1 MSFLRKKYLIDSSD
15 SEDSDQAKKSI
26 KKTTKTTKTTKKKT
40 ESLKNVSDNSD
51 IDSDANSVESI
62 EIIPSKYSKPRGKNT
77 KQNITVTGSKKSTLK
92 SSNST
97 KKVESNESNS
107 DESVSSSESED
118 FKVEKKSQ
126 VKIKTESELKS
137 EYNSLLKK
145 YWGYDELKPTQFEI
159 IRKILND
166 KSDICAILATGFG
179 KSVCYQLPHLISGK
193 CVIVVSPLIAL
204 MHEQSLEMQ
213 NKKIP
218 VAVFNSDTTKKRKEE
233 MKKEI
238 LSGKNK
244 LLYMTPEYLVT
255 AEDFITELD
264 VKNNLAFVCID
275 EAHAVSTWGLDFRPG
290 YTKLGVIRNW
300 APTVPIL
307 TLTATAS
314 TKVREDIVKILKLS
328 EPELIVGNFDRP
340 NLLIRVQPRY
350 DDIMLNISTLLNKY
364 SNEYIII
371 YCKTRDETDLLAE
384 KINKILGIKCES
396 YHAGMGDMERQAV
409 QQDFIDGTIKCI
421 IATIAFGMGINIPN
435 VRLVVHYNCPKNIES
450 YYQEI
455 GRAGRDGKPSECV
468 LFYSEK
474 DFKVNRYFLKSIDNP
489 IQKAYQ
495 ENQIRQIEKYVFSSE
510 CRRKV
515 ILENFGQ
522 KLESC
527 VNCDN
532 CIRKASTTDYKV
544 ETADYTLPVY
554 MTLNILSKINDK
566 FGSGMMINILT
577 GKQSKVKDYMS
588 DYPEFGSGNF
598 YGGEK
603 WWKELIR
610 NMINDEL
617 IQESQAHGA
626 FYTTLGLTSKGVKKR
641 TTLVSKYPSYSKLD
655 IAQSNSEQDDNSSY
669 HSVKISYPKIIA
681 EDKIKKTR
689 ATKATKTTKSTKTT
703 KTTKANK
710 QSGQDFNKYQ
720 SGKSTITNK
729 TLGKINLKDSD
740 SEPEKEFN
748 PFVSAKN
755 TKYAEKPLSK
765 SKTNYMS
772 RTKDSDDD
780 NCDNIGEFIGKS
792 NYSSQIK
799 NKFGIRD
806 SDSD

>member
-15 SEDSDQAKKSI
+15 SEDSSQVKKSI
-26 KKTTKTTKTTKKKT
+26 KKTTKKTNKKT
-40 ESLKNVSDNSD
+40 NKNTTEPIKNLSDNSD
-51 IDSDANSVESI
+51 VDSVESI
-62 EIIPSKYSKPRGKNT
+62 EIIPSKYSKSKDKNI
-77 KQNITVTGSKKSTLK
+77 KKNITVTQSKKSTFK
-92 SSNST
+92 VDSDDSDSVNS
-97 KKVESNESNS
+97 VNS
-107 DESVSSSESED
+107 LSDSED
-118 FKVEKKSQ
+118 SKQVKKSQ

-137 EYNSLLKK
+137 EYNLLLKK

-159 IRKILND
+159 IRKVLND
-166 KSDICAILATGFG
+166 KTDICAILATGFG
-179 KSVCYQLPHLISGK
+179 KSLCYQLPHLITGK

-204 MHEQSLEMQ
+204 MHEQGLEMQ

-218 VAVFNSDTTKKRKEE
+218 VAVFNSDNTKKKKEE

-244 LLYMTPEYLVT
+244 LLYMTPEYLIT

-396 YHAGMGDMERQAV
+396 YHAGMGDLERQAV

-474 DFKVNRYFLKSIDNP
+474 DFKVNRYFLKSIENP

-522 KLESC
+522 KMESC
-527 VNCDN
+527 INCDN
-532 CIRKASTTDYKV
+532 CNRKTSSTYKTL
-544 ETADYTLPVY
+544 EMADYTLPVY
-554 MTLNILSKINDK
+554 MVLNILSKINDK
-566 FGSGMMINILT
+566 FGSGMLINILT

-588 DYPEFGSGNF
+588 DYSEFGSGNF

-603 WWKELIR
+603 WWKELLR
-610 NMINDEL
+610 NMINNEL

-626 FYTTLGLTSKGVKKR
+626 FYTTLGLTSEGVKKR

-655 IAQSNSEQDDNSSY
+655 IAQSNSEEDDNSSY
-669 HSVKISYPKIIA
+669 HSVKISYPKITA
-681 EDKIKKTR
+681 EDKTKKTR

-703 KTTKANK
+703 IIANK

-720 SGKSTITNK
+720 TGKSTISNK

-740 SEPEKEFN
+740 SEPETEFN
-748 PFVSAKN
+748 PFVSTKN
-755 TKYAEKPLSK
+755 TKCAEKSVSK
-765 SKTNYMS
+765 LKTNYMS

-780 NCDNIGEFIGKS
+780 NCDDIGEFIGKS

-799 NKFGIRD
+799 KKFGIKD